1 MQVAGWSKTRHPK
14 GVASSGL
21 AFQETWSDRWGQ
33 QQGILGC
40 RPTQKSGRAGI
51 GILRSV
57 FEGEDPLQLAIH
69 RKEVWQGLEEGRRRG
84 SQLACGWGQEEAQQ
98 RTKSR
103 VRNLD
108 TVPRGETGPL

>member
-21 AFQETWSDRWGQ
+21 AFQDTRSDRWGQ
-33 QQGILGC
+33 QQGILG
-40 RPTQKSGRAGI
+40 RGPTQKSGRAGI

-69 RKEVWQGLEEGRRRG
+69 GKEVWQGLEEGRRKEVPSWHVVG
-84 SQLACGWGQEEAQQ
+84 D
-98 RTKSR
+98 KSR
-103 VRNLD
+103 PSRG
-108 TVPRGETGPL
+108 PRAE